1 MGSKDV
7 QTKKYMRNPQI
18 FADFFNGYLYEGEE
32 VIHWE
37 NLEDVD
43 SAGLAIVPTGN
54 GKKRNLQKFR
64 DILKQS
70 VIKRNDEAYY
80 VILGIENQSDVH
92 YAMPVRT
99 MLYNAITYLDQV
111 ELIASANKADG
122 LCDGE
127 EYLSGFRKCDTIKPV
142 VTVTIYWGTKTWD
155 GPTTLRQMFNELDS
169 KIEAFVDDCDI
180 NLFSII
186 DMREFPEY
194 RTELRELF
202 NLLSTR
208 NDGDA
213 MAELVSKDDKFKSI
227 SRDTAELMRDFA
239 NVKLPNKDKEGNY
252 NMCKAVIDLTN
263 KGRAE
268 GIKEGKKEGKIEG
281 KIEGQTE
288 ALAFSIKS
296 IMQSFNQS
304 FEQACAVLK
313 IDAKDMERYRK
324 MI

>member
-1 MGSKDV
+1 MGRKDV

-18 FADFFNGYLYEGEE
+18 FADFFNGYLYEGKE
-32 VIHWE
+32 VINWE

-43 SAGLAIVPTGN
+43 SAGLAMVPTKN
-54 GKKRNLQKFR
+54 GKKRNIQKFR
-64 DILKQS
+64 DILKRS
-70 VIKRNDEAYY
+70 VIKKDNEVYY
-80 VILGIENQSDVH
+80 VILGIENQSDIH

-99 MLYNAITYLDQV
+99 MLYNAITYFDQV
-111 ELIASANKADG
+111 EAISNSNRANG
-122 LCDGE
+122 LCDSE

-142 VTVTIYWGTKTWD
+142 ITATIYWGTKTWD
-155 GPTTLRQMFNELDS
+155 GPTSLRQMFTKVDPKLES
-169 KIEAFVDDCDI
+169 VVDDCNI

-194 RTELRELF
+194 RTELSELF

-213 MAELVSKDDKFKSI
+213 MAELVSKNDKFKSI
-227 SRDTAELMRDFA
+227 SRDTAEMMRDFA
-239 NVKLPNKDKEGNY
+239 NVRLPNKDKEGNY

-268 GIKEGKKEGKIEG
+268 G
-281 KIEGQTE
+281 QTE
-288 ALAFSIKS
+288 ALLFSIKS
-296 IMQSFNQS
+296 IMDSFNQS

>member
-1 MGSKDV
+1 
-7 QTKKYMRNPQI
+7 
-18 FADFFNGYLYEGEE
+18 
-32 VIHWE
+32 
-37 NLEDVD
+37 
-43 SAGLAIVPTGN
+43 
-54 GKKRNLQKFR
+54 
-64 DILKQS
+64 
-70 VIKRNDEAYY
+70 
-80 VILGIENQSDVH
+80 
-92 YAMPVRT
+92 
-99 MLYNAITYLDQV
+99 
-111 ELIASANKADG
+111 
-122 LCDGE
+122 
-127 EYLSGFRKCDTIKPV
+127 
-142 VTVTIYWGTKTWD
+142 
-155 GPTTLRQMFNELDS
+155 
-169 KIEAFVDDCDI
+169 
-180 NLFSII
+180 
-186 DMREFPEY
+186 MREFPEY

-268 GIKEGKKEGKIEG
+268 GIKEGK
-281 KIEGQTE
+281 IEGQTE

-304 FEQACAVLK
+304 FEQACAVLN